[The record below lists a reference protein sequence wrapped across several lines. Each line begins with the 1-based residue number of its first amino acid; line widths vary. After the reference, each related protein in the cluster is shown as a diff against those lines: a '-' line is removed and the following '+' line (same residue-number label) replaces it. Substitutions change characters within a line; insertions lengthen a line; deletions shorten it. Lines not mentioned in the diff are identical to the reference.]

1 MTKNPKKALPFDQNK
16 KREFFEKKKEEKSF
30 DLELI
35 TLWKI
40 LWSPVAGYEY

>member
-16 KREFFEKKKEEKSF
+16 KRNFLKKEKKNLS